1 MLDFR
6 LLGPLE
12 VVGDDGP
19 LKLGGIR
26 QRATLAILLLSANRV
41 VPIDRFADDLYGGEP
56 PVTAVT
62 QVQRQ
67 VSELRKLLGGESSIE
82 TRSPGYVITV
92 DPGQID
98 LQRFERW
105 MGEGTASLAAGD
117 ALTAV
122 EHFSRALSLWRGDA
136 LADLAYEEFA
146 RAAVERLEELRIEAT
161 QQRIEAE
168 LLLGRSADLIPEL
181 ETLAAEHPLREPV
194 HAQLMRALYAAG
206 RHAEG
211 LDVYRGL
218 RRRFANEL
226 GIEPTPSLRA
236 LEQAILRHDA
246 ELAAPASRVRDR
258 TAAAPVLVVADD
270 VSSAANLLSAAAS
283 IAGPTGEVVVTCLLD
298 DASQLR
304 ETAAQLNGLRGN
316 VDCDVRTAAFTSD
329 DRVGDVA
336 RLASV
341 HDAAA
346 LLLENVPADTLPEQV
361 AAVLLRSP
369 ADVGLLN
376 GHIDFARGDG
386 IYAVFGGSE
395 HDWAALELAA
405 RLAAVRAVP
414 LRLVGTGAPAE
425 RTQRDS
431 SRLLADAALAIQR
444 VVGVDS
450 EPLLADPTP
459 EALAAA
465 VSPATVVV
473 AGISSRWRQSGIG
486 STRRVLTQGHVPAL
500 VVHRG
505 LRPGVLAPRHSSS
518 RFTWSIQAQPSGRAP
533 IATG

>member
-26 QRATLAILLLSANRV
+26 QRATLAILLLSADRV

-67 VSELRKLLGGESSIE
+67 VSELRKLLGAESSIE
-82 TRSPGYVITV
+82 TRSPGYVITL

-105 MGEGTASLAAGD
+105 MGEGTASLADGD

-136 LADLAYEEFA
+136 LADLASEEFA

-168 LLLGRSADLIPEL
+168 LRLGRSADLIPEL

-206 RHAEG
+206 RHAEA

-218 RRRFANEL
+218 RRRFVNEL

-346 LLLENVPADTLPEQV
+346 LLVENAPADTLPEQV

-369 ADVGLLN
+369 ADVGLLT

-414 LRLVGTGAPAE
+414 LRLVGTGPRAE

-465 VSPATVVV
+465 VSPATIVV
-473 AGISSRWRQSGIG
+473 AGISTRWRQSGTG